1 MHLQT
6 NEIAATNSSIKRA
19 IKDKFINNE
28 VKVCSL
34 FIIKF

>member
-6 NEIAATNSSIKRA
+6 NEIATTNSSIRRV

-28 VKVCSL
+28 VKVYSL
-34 FIIKF
+34 FITKF